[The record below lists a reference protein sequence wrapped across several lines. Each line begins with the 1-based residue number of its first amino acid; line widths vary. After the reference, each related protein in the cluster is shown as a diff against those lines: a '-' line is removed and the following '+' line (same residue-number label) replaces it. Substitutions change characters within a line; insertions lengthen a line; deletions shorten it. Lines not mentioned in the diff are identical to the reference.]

1 MWKRLLNSA
10 VLATTTH
17 RKPEGVSEGTSTQV
31 ATQVINKYRTKIV
44 QEGLYNRRDLPW
56 IGDQKGEKENI
67 VAIQIA
73 FVTHFINF
81 R

>member
-1 MWKRLLNSA
+1 MPLNSA

-17 RKPEGVSEGTSTQV
+17 RKPEEVSEGTSTQV

-44 QEGLYNRRDLPW
+44 QEGLYNRRDLPG
-56 IGDQKGEKENI
+56 IGDQKGEKENTL
-67 VAIQIA
+67 AIQIA

>member
-1 MWKRLLNSA
+1 MSD
-10 VLATTTH
+10 
-17 RKPEGVSEGTSTQV
+17 GTSTQV
-31 ATQVINKYRTKIV
+31 ATQMIDKCKIKLV